1 MSDDVLHLSI
11 EPPLT
16 ITASA
21 RKSLEKAR
29 KEALQSSSAKDT
41 TVSEENGLNDSIN
54 SLQSP
59 EEKITKL
66 DTLRRAWIDE
76 NRSVKPPE
84 LPLSIRLQKLWSER
98 GDFSRFRASTL
109 LDDDNAIE
117 NDGNADNTAVEEDL
131 GAFLSDL
138 EDAAAD
144 ADGQKKDGESD
155 KEGTLNTKNGD
166 VMSIQDMIQVRKD
179 MLDKLGLAHNS
190 LYFSHALVSL
200 LINSTKPGNEAPSM
214 AGSGGPG
221 SITRAGS
228 AAASNR
234 LGADLLGG
242 AASSRSVTGGT
253 QAMGSSTALETELGI
268 EPYVFGASRL
278 EALRRDVEHSREDE
292 DDDENMDEDDD
303 DDEEEAGKE
312 RLRLEL
318 QTAKLLDE
326 EVEEH
331 AKDLVERV
339 EGKKEGIRSAIDI
352 LRKGAKTIHPENEG
366 AGREKVR
373 WQALMLAR
381 RSGWS
386 LTPDKPVRGT
396 AAKKRELLQDF
407 GPIKRDE
414 PARDAWIG
422 YGVPESSIRYVR
434 QALAYLSHSS
444 TEGDR
449 PADALLFAS
458 RPQKKVKLEVII
470 GEEVWTSD
478 RPVDIEDAEDEK
490 SSLDQVL
497 RQAQSEFVDEELF
510 DSIVAE
516 SRILSIAGLSN
527 VSIDNEDQVTFDLNA
542 FTKLRFIRQ
551 DTSKEAS
558 NEADKEQHVSPI
570 MTSMLAILRLGLIR
584 RYRQRAGIE
593 SKQKETASDSESVKA
608 PLLQSLLGLIHYAS
622 FSAHLHVKLT
632 LLTKLHPNVRL
643 DMNTFERMG
652 DVRSWL
658 AIFLQQSD
666 KVGNLEAIQR
676 LGGSGT
682 IFFGGKPFAYLSFA
696 YPSQISLI
704 LPLKK
709 LSDGSGTGVHLA
721 SVDLTSLEGIL
732 TKELER
738 LQGNQESV

>member
-1 MSDDVLHLSI
+1 MGDDALHLSI

-21 RKSLEKAR
+21 RKSLETAR
-29 KEALQSSSAKDT
+29 KEVSQTTFELDGQSKDIG
-41 TVSEENGLNDSIN
+41 SEKDGLKDNI
-54 SLQSP
+54 
-59 EEKITKL
+59 EKITKL
-66 DTLRRAWIDE
+66 DTLRRAWLDE

-98 GDFSRFRASTL
+98 GDFSRFKASSL
-109 LDDDNAIE
+109 LQDENNVAKDENAE
-117 NDGNADNTAVEEDL
+117 DTAVEEDL
-131 GAFLSDL
+131 GANLADL
-138 EDAAAD
+138 EGATSDVV
-144 ADGQKKDGESD
+144 GQKKDGESD
-155 KEGTLNTKNGD
+155 KETTLNTKNGD

-200 LINSTKPGNEAPSM
+200 LVNSTKPGNEAPSM
-214 AGSGGPG
+214 AGSNGPG

-278 EALRRDVEHSREDE
+278 EALRRDVEHSAE
-292 DDDENMDEDDD
+292 DDDEDENMDEDDD
-303 DDEEEAGKE
+303 NEEVEKE
-312 RLRLEL
+312 RLRVEK
-318 QTAKLLDE
+318 QIAKLLDE

-422 YGVPESSIRYVR
+422 YAVPESSARYVR

-458 RPQKKVKLEVII
+458 RPQKKVKLEVLI

-478 RPVDIEDAEDEK
+478 GPGKKEGADNQE
-490 SSLDQVL
+490 SSLDKVL
-497 RQAQSEFVDEELF
+497 RQAQGEFVDEELF

-542 FTKLRFIRQ
+542 FTKLRFVRQ
-551 DTSKEAS
+551 DTSIEAKDVRTE
-558 NEADKEQHVSPI
+558 NTQHSSPI

-593 SKQKETASDSESVKA
+593 SKTKDMGSDSENVKA

-632 LLTKLHPNVRL
+632 LLTKLYPNVQL

-658 AIFLQQSD
+658 TILLQQSD
-666 KVGNLEAIQR
+666 KIGNLKAIQR

-682 IFFGGKPFAYLSFA
+682 IFFDGKPFAYLSFA
-696 YPSQISLI
+696 YPSQISLT
-704 LPLKK
+704 LPLRK
-709 LSDGSGTGVHLA
+709 LSDGSGTGVNLT

-732 TKELER
+732 TKELIR
-738 LQGNQESV
+738 LQGGKESL

>member
-29 KEALQSSSAKDT
+29 REALQSSSAKDAG
-41 TVSEENGLNDSIN
+41 SEEDGLKDSIN
-54 SLQSP
+54 SLQSTV
-59 EEKITKL
+59 EKITKL

-109 LDDDNAIE
+109 LNDDSIVAK
-117 NDGNADNTAVEEDL
+117 DGNADDAAVEEDL
-131 GAFLSDL
+131 GAILSDL

-144 ADGQKKDGESD
+144 ADGQKKDGELD

-292 DDDENMDEDDD
+292 DEDENMDEDDD
-303 DDEEEAGKE
+303 DEGAEKE
-312 RLRLEL
+312 RLRVER
-318 QTAKLLDE
+318 QIAKLLDE

-331 AKDLVERV
+331 AKDLIERV

-422 YGVPESSIRYVR
+422 YGVPESSIRYAR

-478 RPVDIEDAEDEK
+478 GPANGEDQR

-542 FTKLRFIRQ
+542 FTKLRFVRQ
-551 DTSKEAS
+551 DTSKEVTD
-558 NEADKEQHVSPI
+558 ETGEGQHASPI

-584 RYRQRAGIE
+584 RYRQKAGIE
-593 SKQKETASDSESVKA
+593 SKQKEATTESENVKA

-632 LLTKLHPNVRL
+632 LLTKLYPNVQL
-643 DMNTFERMG
+643 DLNMFERIG

-658 AIFLQQSD
+658 MIFLQQSD
-666 KVGNLEAIQR
+666 KIGNLEAIKQ

-682 IFFGGKPFAYLSFA
+682 IFIDGKPFAYLSFG
-696 YPSQISLI
+696 YPSQISLT
-704 LPLKK
+704 LPLRK
-709 LSDGSGTGVHLA
+709 LSDGSGTGVNLP

-732 TKELER
+732 TKELVR
-738 LQGNQESV
+738 LQGSKESL